1 VSLLVLSSEIEDR
14 GEVELTTGE
23 STNRLSTLNDI
34 ILILQI
40 VLLTAFLEL
49 LFYNLPVL
57 FISSLLNKLLYF
69 RGNYTMLYSRMI
81 LPILLKC

>member
-14 GEVELTTGE
+14 GEVEVTTGE
-23 STNRLSTLNDI
+23 STNRPSALNDI

-69 RGNYTMLYSRMI
+69 RRNYTKLYSRMI
-81 LPILLKC
+81 PPILLKC

>member
-40 VLLTAFLEL
+40 VLLTTFLEL

-57 FISSLLNKLLYF
+57 FIYSLLNKLFYF
-69 RGNYTMLYSRMI
+69 RRNYTMLYSRMI
-81 LPILLKC
+81 PPVLLKC

>member
-14 GEVELTTGE
+14 GEVEVTTGE

-49 LFYNLPVL
+49 LFYNLLVL

-69 RGNYTMLYSRMI
+69 RRNYTKLYSRMI
-81 LPILLKC
+81 PPILLKC